1 MYFTNAISIPVGPV
15 SAACSVVH
23 GPHEHRDLPDPARRQ
38 ARLPDR
44 ARRDRPPPG
53 SSRPADGHH
62 PHPAAQRSHRGRQG
76 QGRDQ
81 TLDLGEGIRHLTL
94 GRIRHLTLGK
104 ESDT

>member
-15 SAACSVVH
+15 SAARGVVH
-23 GPHEHRDLPDPARRQ
+23 GSHEHRDLPDPARCQ

-53 SSRPADGHH
+53 GSCPADGHH
-62 PHPAAQRSHRGRQG
+62 PHPAAQRSHRGCQG
-76 QGRDQ
+76 QGEDQ

-94 GRIRHLTLGK
+94 GKR
-104 ESDT
+104 SDT